1 MRLALVTKATV
12 ARRRLRTERGRSW
25 FGNDAVLR
33 DSFRLGYGHEV
44 VQAAHL
50 SRKRQTCNAAVV
62 CEIGARPWP
71 IRTGCKRIADHSY
84 DAAATG
90 GGLTCGP
97 LPPVIGDPQ
106 WQ

>member
-25 FGNDAVLR
+25 LGNDAVLR
-33 DSFRLGYGHEV
+33 ASFRLGYGHEV
-44 VQAAHL
+44 AQAAHL

-62 CEIGARPWP
+62 CEIGARLWP
-71 IRTGCKRIADHSY
+71 IRTGCNRIANHADG
-84 DAAATG
+84 AATG

-97 LPPVIGDPQ
+97 LPPVIGDLQ